1 MINQISASLTFVINA
16 VKYLLE
22 FLTIVILG
30 GVGAVLYVLPWL
42 LKISALLIWLGG
54 ANLSFN
60 SIHAIYAPFSPA
72 IPLLALQFGVIF
84 SMVSWMGILI
94 RRAPRNY
101 LWGGLAISGIILD
114 GLSIGA
120 GWLSKNWIYGSLF
133 FHILPAALFALLL
146 IVETMRLRA
155 IYRGV
160 GYRISGVVYHAKFQ
174 KENAG

>member
-1 MINQISASLTFVINA
+1 
-16 VKYLLE
+16 
-22 FLTIVILG
+22 
-30 GVGAVLYVLPWL
+30 
-42 LKISALLIWLGG
+42 
-54 ANLSFN
+54 
-60 SIHAIYAPFSPA
+60 
-72 IPLLALQFGVIF
+72 
-84 SMVSWMGILI
+84 
-94 RRAPRNY
+94 
-101 LWGGLAISGIILD
+101 LD

-174 KENAG
+174 KEKAG